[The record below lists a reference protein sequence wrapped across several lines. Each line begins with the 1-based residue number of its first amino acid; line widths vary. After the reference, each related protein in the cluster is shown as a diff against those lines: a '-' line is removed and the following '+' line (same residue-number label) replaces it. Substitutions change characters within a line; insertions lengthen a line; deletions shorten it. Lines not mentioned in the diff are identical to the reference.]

1 VATALL
7 SEILTNNASGAIMY
21 PIAAIAGD
29 KLGIEPRAMSIAIM
43 LGASAGFI
51 NPFSY
56 QTNMMV
62 YAAGNYRF
70 IEFVKFGTP
79 FQLYLL
85 VVAGFILSFYDD
97 WKKVWIVSFIAMA
110 AIILPPLLWSVLP
123 ERFTRPINLWIER
136 KITFPIRAYFSK
148 GEKVPSQPPVLEQV
162 SSVQVKDQL

>member
-1 VATALL
+1 
-7 SEILTNNASGAIMY
+7 MY
-21 PIAAIAGD
+21 PIAAIAGE

-70 IEFVKFGTP
+70 FEFVKFGTP
-79 FQLYLL
+79 FQVYLL
-85 VVAGFILSFYDD
+85 VVAGFILSFFDE
-97 WKKVWIVSFIAMA
+97 WQKVWIVSFIAMG

-123 ERFTRPINLWIER
+123 ERFTRPIDLWIER
-136 KITFPIRAYFSK
+136 KITIPIRTCFSK
-148 GEKVPSQPPVLEQV
+148 GEKDPSQPPVLKQV
-162 SSVQVKDQL
+162 STVTAQVKDQL